1 MCPTHEAVV
10 DSVVP
15 KQVEK
20 PIPTRTVSTRFSPRP
35 TEIAGQPITNNSPAA
50 ESATLPAESVR
61 LSAQVS
67 AIARK
72 EQAYRQREQA
82 LKEREK
88 AIEAKLLD
96 ADKFG
101 QLKEKISAKDFS
113 EAEALGL
120 NYEEY
125 TKYVLNKEGGEDPK
139 EARIRALEER
149 LAAKEKDEE
158 TSAANQYEETVNE
171 YRNEVE
177 RLVSENPDFST
188 VKGIEGGSESVLQ
201 LVLDVFEDQDKD
213 EEGKFWYAKLFM
225 DGEKSIS
232 TTQTINRAAQVVE
245 DKLMERGK
253 IYTSLPKFK
262 TTNEEAKPQ
271 EVEQRMLPRPMVGRT
286 LTNDMTVN
294 SEKRPLKSLQH
305 LSESERYAEARR
317 RVVERREGK

>member
-1 MCPTHEAVV
+1 MPTQEAIV
-10 DSVVP
+10 DSIIP

-20 PIPTRTVSTRFSPRP
+20 PIPTRTVSTRLGPKP

-50 ESATLPAESVR
+50 ESAPVPEESVR

-72 EQAYRQREQA
+72 EQAFRQREQA

-88 AIEAKLLD
+88 AIEARLLD

-101 QLKEKISAKDFS
+101 KLKEKISAKDFS

-120 NYEEY
+120 SYEDY
-125 TKYVLNKEGGEDPK
+125 TKYVLEKQEGEDPK

-158 TSAANQYEETVNE
+158 TSAANQYEETIGE
-171 YRNEVE
+171 YKKEIAK
-177 RLVSENPDFST
+177 LVSLDPEFSSI
-188 VKGIEGGSESVLQ
+188 KELKREDAVLQ
-201 LVLDVFEDQDKD
+201 LILDAFE
-213 EEGKFWYAKLFM
+213 A
-225 DGEKSIS
+225 DGEEL
-232 TTQTINRAAQVVE
+232 TVNEAARQIE
-245 DKLMERGK
+245 DYLVDYGK
-253 IYTSLPKFK
+253 KFTSLPKFK

-317 RVVERREGK
+317 RVLERREGK